1 MPEENSIKKAL
12 RRMEGAEVKVI
23 IRGGEA
29 CKIPSQTIELQE
41 KDGVIVIYKIPSD
54 ITI

>member
-1 MPEENSIKKAL
+1 MEDNPIRKAL
-12 RRMEGAEVKVI
+12 KRIEGAEVKLI
-23 IRGGEA
+23 IRGGEVVKVPA
-29 CKIPSQTIELQE
+29 QTIELQE

>member
-1 MPEENSIKKAL
+1 MEDNPIRKAL
-12 RRMEGAEVKVI
+12 RRIEGAEVKLI
-23 IRGGEA
+23 IRGGEV

-41 KDGVIVIYKIPSD
+41 KDGVIIIYKIPSD